1 MFKEKINILMRE
13 NDISSLKELSRQC
26 DIPYTTFIRIYNNG
40 TEKAESKTIKKI
52 SKFFD
57 CTLDYLLDDSIN
69 INDKLHKYK
78 NYLDIWNKAE
88 INQKNKEKILSN
100 IPIEIKNYLDLEYWY
115 HPNEE
120 EYNKGIL
127 DYSNIDVVIKILN
140 YLKLLEDNKEL
151 NEMELKE
158 IINFILSNITIFK
171 NLIEKE
177 KQFYLEN
184 RI

>member
-140 YLKLLEDNKEL
+140 YFVRSLPLLTRF
-151 NEMELKE
+151 
-158 IINFILSNITIFK
+158 IIYNLSV
-171 NLIEKE
+171 
-177 KQFYLEN
+177 FYHLSIKHKLEN
-184 RI
+184 YYYLQILQL